1 MLAVINDWPAM
12 CWLTML
18 RMRVIA
24 VQAVFSC
31 WNVVLQWVAG
41 FSGMGWRARQCVIN
55 QSCLLL
61 CRVESIMS
69 GVCLRPSSHKVIYVA
84 IEV

>member
-31 WNVVLQWVAG
+31 WNVVFAMGCRFQRYGLAG
-41 FSGMGWRARQCVIN
+41 AAVCDQSKLSAAVSCGVNHEWGMSASE
-55 QSCLLL
+55 QS
-61 CRVESIMS
+61 
-69 GVCLRPSSHKVIYVA
+69 
-84 IEV
+84 

>member
-1 MLAVINDWPAM
+1 M
-12 CWLTML
+12 
-18 RMRVIA
+18 
-24 VQAVFSC
+24 
-31 WNVVLQWVAG
+31 QWVAG
-41 FSGMGWRARQCVIN
+41 FSGMGWWARQCVIN